1 MSSKSISPSELAKR
15 YADALLQEAVEHD
28 AVDAVA
34 GEMEELAQLIEKNRD
49 FRLLLSAAVI
59 TKSERR
65 ETLAALAKK
74 AGLSDILCR
83 FLGVLTENERT
94 GLLALVC
101 SQFHR
106 LREAYEGYVD
116 ADVVCA
122 VKPDDDVVGRLTR
135 TLATVC
141 GKKIR
146 LNVTVDDSL
155 IGGMTVRVGS
165 AYIDGSVKSKL
176 QKLNQVMKGVGL

>member
-15 YADALLQEAVEHD
+15 YAEALLQEAVDHD
-28 AVDAVA
+28 AVDAIA
-34 GEMEELAQLIEKNRD
+34 GEVEALETLIAQNRD
-49 FRLLLSAAVI
+49 FSFLLSAAVV
-59 TKSERR
+59 TRSERK
-65 ETLAALAKK
+65 ETLDALAQK
-74 AGLSDILCR
+74 AGLSDICRR
-83 FLGVLTENERT
+83 FLGVLTENDRT
-94 GLLALVC
+94 GLLLLIC
-101 SQFHR
+101 RQFKR
-106 LREAYEGYVD
+106 LREAYDGYID

-122 VKPDDDVVGRLTR
+122 VRPDDGVVDRLTR

-141 GKKIR
+141 GKKIH